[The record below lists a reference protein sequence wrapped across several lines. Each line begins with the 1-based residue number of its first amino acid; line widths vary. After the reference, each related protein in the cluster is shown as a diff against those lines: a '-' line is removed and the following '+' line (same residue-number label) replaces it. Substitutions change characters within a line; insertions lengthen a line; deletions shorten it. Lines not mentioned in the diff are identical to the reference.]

1 VNHLAGLGAAGRA
14 ALHEAVAAG
23 VCFRTACC
31 VLHLAALRHRAAGTA
46 GAVRGAAGVGL
57 TAHVVVRAA
66 VRHPEPKLPYG
77 EGGGGEQEDH
87 GGA

>member
-1 VNHLAGLGAAGRA
+1 MTWQTSRGGEQGAGMRG
-14 ALHEAVAAG
+14 E
-23 VCFRTACC
+23 CENTD

-66 VRHPEPKLPYG
+66 VRQP
-77 EGGGGEQEDH
+77 
-87 GGA
+87 